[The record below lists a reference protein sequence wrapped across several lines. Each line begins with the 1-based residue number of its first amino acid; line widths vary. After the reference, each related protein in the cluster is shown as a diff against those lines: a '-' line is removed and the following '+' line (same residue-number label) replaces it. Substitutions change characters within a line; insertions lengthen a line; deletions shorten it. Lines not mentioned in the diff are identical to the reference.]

1 MLCCHYGVSMNKR
14 QIVAKLQSDKAYA
27 DKLMNILDDTALKM
41 KLEVMS
47 NYISGLLEHIQQDG
61 KV

>member
-1 MLCCHYGVSMNKR
+1 MNKK
-14 QIVAKLQSDKAYA
+14 QIILKLESDKAYA
-27 DKLMNILDDTALKM
+27 DKLMNILDDTELKR

-47 NYISGLLEHIQQDG
+47 NYINGLLEHIQQGG

>member
-1 MLCCHYGVSMNKR
+1 MNKR